1 MLPLVTSENWLLPAL
16 LVVAE
21 NPIVLVE
28 PENRGNR
35 GKCLLYQKQRKI
47 EEKGMTHVMI
57 WSGVWNL

>member
-28 PENRGNR
+28 PE
-35 GKCLLYQKQRKI
+35 KKT
-47 EEKGMTHVMI
+47 EESVYYI
-57 WSGVWNL
+57 RN

>member
-28 PENRGNR
+28 PEKNRGNR
-35 GKCLLYQKQRKI
+35 GKCLL
-47 EEKGMTHVMI
+47 
-57 WSGVWNL
+57 